1 MDVDF
6 PLFIAAA
13 EKGEKNQMKEAV
25 GGYEGVRKVWIYFI
39 SCFLALWQLFVVYQ
53 LLGCAWAVFP
63 GNLAIPGAMSIL
75 LVVWTALRWKG
86 HAVQRVVSMLQRCLY
101 NAEDLKDQARPG

>member
-1 MDVDF
+1 
-6 PLFIAAA
+6 
-13 EKGEKNQMKEAV
+13 MKEAV

-63 GNLAIPGAMSIL
+63 GNLAIPGAVSIL

-86 HAVQRVVSMLQRCLY
+86 HAVQRVSMWSPCSSDAFIMLRILKIRQDQDEQRW
-101 NAEDLKDQARPG
+101 DG